1 MRLRRAVPLLL
12 LPGLLAG
19 CSAWSTVTGWF
30 QKDDE
35 TVTPPAPLVEFQ
47 QTVNVVKL
55 WSEGTGSGTDEQ
67 YLKLSP
73 VVADQRIYAVDT
85 DGRLTAMDA
94 TNGQQIWSKD
104 IDARI
109 TGGPGYGE
117 KTVLVGTS
125 EGYVMAF
132 NADNGKKLW
141 RVPVSSEVLS
151 APQRK
156 GDTVVVRTVD
166 GKVFGLNAE
175 NGERQWVYDR
185 SVPPLTLR
193 GTSNPV
199 IDGDT
204 VIAGF
209 DGGRLAALDLGS
221 GRVLWE
227 TRVATA
233 KGSSELERMVDID
246 SEPIVIDGVIYV
258 ASFQGQLAAVREDSG
273 RLLWSRD
280 ISSYAG
286 FSADTAN
293 IYVTDADSNVLA
305 YDRYTGSVLWKQKKL
320 HNRAVTAPAVIGNYL
335 VVGDLAGYLHWMDK
349 RDGHFVA
356 RTRVSDERIIA
367 APLVVGSIVY
377 AYDTDGELAAYTFR

>member
-1 MRLRRAVPLLL
+1 MRLRHAVPLLL
-12 LPGLLAG
+12 LLGLLAG
-19 CSAWSTVTGWF
+19 CSTVADWF
-30 QKDDE
+30 GKKDE

-47 QTVNVVKL
+47 QTVNVIKI
-55 WSEGTGSGTDEQ
+55 WSQGTGNGTDEQ

-73 VVADQRIYAVDT
+73 VVADQRIYVVDT

-104 IDARI
+104 IDAHI

-117 KTVLVGTS
+117 KTVLIGTG

-132 NADNGKKLW
+132 DADSGKKLW

-166 GKVFGLNAE
+166 GKVFGLAADS
-175 NGERQWVYDR
+175 GQRHWVYDR
-185 SVPPLTLR
+185 SEPPLTLR

-199 IDGDT
+199 IDGNT

-209 DGGRLAALDLGS
+209 DGGRLAALDLES
-221 GRVLWE
+221 GRLLWE

-233 KGSSELERMVDID
+233 KGTSELERMVDID
-246 SEPIVIDGVIYV
+246 SEPVIIDGVIYV
-258 ASFQGQLAAVREDSG
+258 ASFQGQLAAIREDSG
-273 RLLWSRD
+273 RILWSRD

-286 FSADTAN
+286 FSADGAN
-293 IYVTDADSNVLA
+293 IYVSDDDSNVLA
-305 YDRYTGSVLWKQKKL
+305 YDRYTGSLLWKQTKL
-320 HNRAVTAPAVIGNYL
+320 HNRAVTAPAVIGDYI

-349 RDGHFVA
+349 KNGRFVA
-356 RTRVSDERIIA
+356 RTRVSDQRIIA
-367 APLVVGSIVY
+367 PPLVVGNIVY
-377 AYDTDGELAAYTFR
+377 AYDTDGELAAYTYR